1 MRFVAQF
8 FSETDLST
16 SDKGICTGFIAF
28 CSATTRFRLWP
39 FQYPACFARHC
50 RTRSTFHSPRQ
61 KSRFSDF
68 CRHRSKPAAWRARL
82 HFGLRQ
88 YR

>member
-8 FSETDLST
+8 SIETDLST
-16 SDKGICTGFIAF
+16 SSNGVCAGFIAF
-28 CSATTRFRLWP
+28 CSATARFRLWL
-39 FQYPACFARHC
+39 FQYPGCFARHC
-50 RTRSTFHSPRQ
+50 RTRSTFHSSRQ
-61 KSRFSDF
+61 KSRFSGF
-68 CRHRSKPAAWRARL
+68 CRHRSKLAACRACL

>member
-8 FSETDLST
+8 SAETNLSI
-16 SDKGICTGFIAF
+16 SGKASCAGFIAF
-28 CSATTRFRLWP
+28 CSATVRLRLWP
-39 FQYPACFARHC
+39 FQYPGCFARHC
-50 RTRSTFHSPRQ
+50 LTRSTFHSSRQ
-61 KSRFSDF
+61 KSRFSGF
-68 CRHRSKPAAWRARL
+68 CRQRAKLAACRARL

>member
-8 FSETDLST
+8 SIETGLST
-16 SDKGICTGFIAF
+16 SNNGACAGFIAF
-28 CSATTRFRLWP
+28 CSATARFRLWL
-39 FQYPACFARHC
+39 FQYPGCFARHC
-50 RTRSTFHSPRQ
+50 RTRSTFHSSRQ
-61 KSRFSDF
+61 KSRFSGF
-68 CRHRSKPAAWRARL
+68 CRHRSKLAACRARL